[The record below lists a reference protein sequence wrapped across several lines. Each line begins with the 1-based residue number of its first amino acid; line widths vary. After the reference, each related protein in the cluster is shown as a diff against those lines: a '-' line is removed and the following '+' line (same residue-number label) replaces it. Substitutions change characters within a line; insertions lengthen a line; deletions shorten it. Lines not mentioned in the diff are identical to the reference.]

1 MNRTGLD
8 ATYYQALHDEH
19 PAFQNNNWM
28 TQDLDTLRKVGGS
41 SLLELGCGNG
51 RFLAAASA
59 HWERVVGVDWA
70 RSPVIDEIITASR
83 NVEFI
88 QCDVLAWASDEVFDL
103 VVSADF
109 LEHLDPAALPHALA
123 AFHRLGR
130 NHFHRIACYD
140 DGHSHLSIFPPET
153 WLGLFNA
160 AVPGAYRLLSTE
172 ARKGNADKLV
182 ITIGTF

>member
-1 MNRTGLD
+1 MSRTELD
-8 ATYYQALHDEH
+8 ASYYQSLHDEN
-19 PAFQNNNWM
+19 PAFRNNNWM
-28 TQDLDTLRKVGGS
+28 TQDVDTLLAYGGS

-51 RFLAAASA
+51 RFLAIAAA
-59 HWERVVGVDWA
+59 HWSRVVGVDWA
-70 RSPVIDEIITASR
+70 RSPVLDEILATSR

-88 QCDVLAWASDEVFDL
+88 QSDVLAWASEEVFDL

-109 LEHLDPAALPHALA
+109 LEHLAPAALPGALA

-140 DGHSHLSIFPPET
+140 DGHSHLSIFPPEK
-153 WLGLFNA
+153 WLELFEA
-160 AVPGAYRLLSTE
+160 AAPGAYRVLSVE

-182 ITIGTF
+182 ITVGTC